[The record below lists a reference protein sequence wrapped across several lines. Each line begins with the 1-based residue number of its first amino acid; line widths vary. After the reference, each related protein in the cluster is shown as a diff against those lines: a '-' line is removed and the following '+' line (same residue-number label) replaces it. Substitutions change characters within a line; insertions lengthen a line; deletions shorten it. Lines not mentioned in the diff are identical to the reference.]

1 MVFLPF
7 EPIPTLYEC
16 WHIIQALCSRL
27 TGVFKRGKFYSPE
40 YNKRYEKLRMLRG
53 GVYPNLSGL
62 ALTTHRE
69 EGDVKLGIGKIK
81 P

>member
-1 MVFLPF
+1 MVVPAQIMF
-7 EPIPTLYEC
+7 IP
-16 WHIIQALCSRL
+16 
-27 TGVFKRGKFYSPE
+27 YSPE
-40 YNKRYEKLRMLRG
+40 SVNVTLYNKSYEKLRMLRG

-69 EGDVKLGIGKIK
+69 EGDVKLEAGLGKMK

>member
-1 MVFLPF
+1 M
-7 EPIPTLYEC
+7 TLY
-16 WHIIQALCSRL
+16 
-27 TGVFKRGKFYSPE
+27 
-40 YNKRYEKLRMLRG
+40 NKSYEKLRMLRG

-69 EGDVKLGIGKIK
+69 EGDVKLEAGLGKMK